1 MRNDFETGYLMHSAK
16 GTAWK
21 NTKYLKKV
29 PLGNNKFYYIY
40 TQAQLNAWNKRH
52 SGSANNVLSNK
63 ERENRVKAATSGA
76 SIETLAKNGF
86 KVKGS
91 TVQEKTANLNI
102 AIQAGV
108 AKINQVLNK
117 TKKTEDAKT
126 EDSKSSKKSSGSGGS
141 GGSSKKSS
149 GSKSKGGS
157 SGSSKSKGSSAAKE
171 KEGKSGSS
179 KATSKSS
186 EVKKTAEKKT
196 TNSAAPI
203 TLDDLKKI
211 YGKEDKDV
219 TTHTTTSSEFKE
231 TMLSKYEE
239 GSYGYL
245 MAGGKAYKWTINGGK
260 LVLKDYDTDKEV
272 SFDDYLKN
280 AKEFKEFQTNKKKK

>member
-1 MRNDFETGYLMHSAK
+1 MRNDFIEHVLEHSAK

-52 SGSANNVLSNK
+52 SGSASNVLSNK
-63 ERENRVKAATSGA
+63 EKESRVKTAASGA

-91 TVQEKTANLNI
+91 TIQEKTANLNL
-102 AIQAGV
+102 AIQAGT

-117 TKKTEDAKT
+117 AKKTEEAKT
-126 EDSKSSKKSSGSGGS
+126 NDNSSSKKSSGGS

-149 GSKSKGGS
+149 GSKAKGGS
-157 SGSSKSKGSSAAKE
+157 SGSSKSKGSSASKD

-186 EVKKTAEKKT
+186 EVKKAAEKT

-203 TLDDLKKI
+203 TLDALKKI

-219 TTHTTTSSEFKE
+219 TTHTTSPSEFKE
-231 TMLSKYEE
+231 TMLSKYKD

-245 MAGGKAYKWTINGGK
+245 MAGGKAYKWTIDGGK
-260 LVLKDYDTDKEV
+260 LILKDYDTDKEV

-280 AKEFKEFQTNKKKK
+280 AKEFKEFQTNTKKKN